1 MVLLDEDPHKLLASV
16 QENFGIDGD
25 MATITRITDQ
35 RRCLRDDRTK
45 KHEQQQQHLR
55 TLARK
60 LNLARQSYTDT
71 QADHEAKQHS
81 NNMMGLDRTKFA
93 LAKNVNDLESNVH
106 ALEGHLAKLKEEL
119 ENLQNDDPMER
130 AVLEAADDGTTFV
143 PRFGLQDGSDT
154 DSGGGGNRLKLR
166 VFRGLGIELQ
176 DDGAGV
182 FKKAVV
188 RNRATGDFNIV
199 NIEGK
204 FSSYFYANYFWG
216 LLQSGCDR

>member
-1 MVLLDEDPHKLLASV
+1 
-16 QENFGIDGD
+16 
-25 MATITRITDQ
+25 
-35 RRCLRDDRTK
+35 
-45 KHEQQQQHLR
+45 
-55 TLARK
+55 
-60 LNLARQSYTDT
+60 
-71 QADHEAKQHS
+71 
-81 NNMMGLDRTKFA
+81 MGLDRTKFA

-130 AVLEAADDGTTFV
+130 AVLEAADDGTT
-143 PRFGLQDGSDT
+143 
-154 DSGGGGNRLKLR
+154 LKLR

-204 FSSYFYANYFWG
+204 FSSYFYANYFWA